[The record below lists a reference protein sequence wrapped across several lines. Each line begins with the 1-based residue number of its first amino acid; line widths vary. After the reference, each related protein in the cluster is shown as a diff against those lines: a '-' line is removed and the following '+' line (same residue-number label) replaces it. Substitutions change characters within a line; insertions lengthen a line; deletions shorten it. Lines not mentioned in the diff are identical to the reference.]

1 MTSCADRADA
11 TGGLESPAATAPH
24 ADATSGWPSVGVV
37 VPTRERPQLV
47 RACLASITAQDY
59 AGRVEIVVVFD
70 GEPPDIGL
78 VAEFATPDRPVRVLA
93 NARPG
98 GLAGTRNTGLAAL
111 DSELVAFC
119 DDDDAWAPEKL
130 TAQVTRL
137 HASPDAEMVTCAI
150 SVSFEGRRSVRLA
163 GQDQIRHADLIS
175 SRMSMLHSSTFL
187 FRRRALLSGI
197 GPPEESIPGSQNE
210 DWDLLLRA
218 ARRAPIAH
226 VDRPL
231 VAVLWGQ
238 SSYFSRQ
245 WDSRVSSLH
254 WMLEH
259 HPEIAADR
267 TGAARV
273 YGQLAFGYAVQ
284 RRRGLAVQWTARSLR
299 ARWREPRGLFA
310 LAVAAGVPGEFVL
323 ARLHRQGHGI

>member
-1 MTSCADRADA
+1 MTSGTEPIPTLA
-11 TGGLESPAATAPH
+11 TGDGSDAAG
-24 ADATSGWPSVGVV
+24 GWPSVGVV
-37 VPTRERPQLV
+37 VPTRDRPQLV
-47 RACLASITAQDY
+47 RACLAAIVGQDY
-59 AGRVEIVVVFD
+59 AGPVEVVVVFD

-78 VAEFATPDRPVRVLA
+78 VAEFATPDRPVRVLT
-93 NARPG
+93 NTRPG

-111 DSELVAFC
+111 DTDLVAFC

-130 TAQVTRL
+130 TAQATRL
-137 HASPDAEMVTCAI
+137 RAEPAAEMVTCAI
-150 SVSFEGRRSVRLA
+150 AVSFDGHRSVRLA
-163 GQDQIRHADLIS
+163 GRDQIRHADLVS

-187 FRRRALLSGI
+187 FRRRALLTGI

-231 VAVLWGQ
+231 VDVLWGQ

-254 WMLEH
+254 WMLDH

-284 RRRGLAVQWTARSLR
+284 RRRGTALRWTARSLR

-310 LAVAAGVPGEFVL
+310 LAVVAGVPGESVL
-323 ARLHRQGHGI
+323 ARLHRHGHGI